1 MNQYDVAVIG
11 SGPGGYAAAIRC
23 AQLGMKTALI
33 EKYPVLGG
41 TCTNVGCIPSKALL
55 DSSEHYHHAAHQFK
69 IHGINI
75 ENLSVDFSQMI
86 ARKEQV
92 VKANTAGLNFLMKKN
107 KIDVYTGHG
116 SFVTKN
122 KIAIRKPDGTTEEIE
137 GKKII
142 IATGSKPS
150 SLPGITIDKSRII
163 TSTEALALPE
173 IPKEMIVIGGGVI
186 GCELASV
193 YARLGTKVKMV
204 EYFDSLIANMDR
216 ELGKEL
222 QRCLKNLGIEFY
234 LSHKVTGAAAD
245 NKTATVTAE
254 KLSAP
259 AKVSMGEAEKEI
271 TLSADYCLVA
281 VGRRPYTDALGLEQ
295 AGLQTDEKGRISVNE
310 QLETSVP
317 GIYAIGDVIS
327 GAMLA
332 HKAEEEGVMVA
343 ELLAGQKPHI
353 NYLLIPG
360 VVYTWPEVAAVGFT
374 EQELLNNNRAH
385 KKGSFPFRASGRA
398 RAANEMDG
406 FIKVLADEDTD
417 EILGVHMIGP
427 RAADLIAE
435 AVVAMEFR
443 ASAEDIARTSHAHPT
458 YTEAFREACLAAT
471 ANRAI
476 HL

>member
-55 DSSEHYHHAAHQFK
+55 DSSEDYHHAAHQFK

-254 KLSAP
+254 KLYAP

-271 TLSADYCLVA
+271 TLTADYCLVA

-317 GIYAIGDVIS
+317 GIYAIGDVIR

-360 VVYTWPEVAAVGFT
+360 VVYTWPEVAAVGYT
-374 EQELLNNNRAH
+374 EQELINNNRAH
-385 KKGSFPFRASGRA
+385 KKGSFPFKASGRA